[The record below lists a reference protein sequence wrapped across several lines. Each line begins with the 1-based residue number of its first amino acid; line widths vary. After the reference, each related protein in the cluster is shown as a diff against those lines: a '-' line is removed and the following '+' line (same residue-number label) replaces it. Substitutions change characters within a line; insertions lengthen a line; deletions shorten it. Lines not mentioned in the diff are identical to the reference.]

1 MARSSAMTDNR
12 IAFLDHVAF
21 LRLRAT
27 GVDTVGQVTWIY
39 DRPVDL
45 EGLRRFSRHL
55 GRGWLGRRIERSP
68 LPFGRPRWV
77 AYHDAPE
84 IDIAPSPRSRAEIM
98 GWLDERAQIPVDPE
112 YGPCWHLG
120 VLPLDDGGMAVTLI
134 TSHSVVDGVALH
146 LAIHEAVNG
155 ITRDFGYP
163 PPRSRSRGR
172 ALLVDAWDAIRGL
185 PEVFRALIA
194 CIMLVLERDSSAK
207 TRTSTPSAK
216 SSRSDEPIVVPS
228 VTFSCD
234 LALWDA
240 RVLELGGSSN
250 SLFVALA
257 TRLAQRMGRL
267 SPADGAVTITMPV
280 NERTAGDLRA
290 NALTAIT
297 FRVDPDRVTTDL
309 QLIRNE
315 MKQSLAA
322 LHGSPNELLKPL
334 PLVPYTPRWLA
345 RKMAALA
352 LGSSDLPVCC
362 SNVRDLGQDLN
373 RIDGTDAD
381 YFSARLFN
389 QGATKQSI
397 ERESGQLYL
406 FSGRLNGKV
415 FISVSSYQ
423 LDAENSN
430 RQLRELIEETLADY
444 RLTAEVFG

>member
-1 MARSSAMTDNR
+1 
-12 IAFLDHVAF
+12 
-21 LRLRAT
+21 
-27 GVDTVGQVTWIY
+27 
-39 DRPVDL
+39 
-45 EGLRRFSRHL
+45 
-55 GRGWLGRRIERSP
+55 
-68 LPFGRPRWV
+68 
-77 AYHDAPE
+77 
-84 IDIAPSPRSRAEIM
+84 M

-120 VLPLDDGGMAVTLI
+120 VLPLDDGGTAVTLI

-334 PLVPYTPRWLA
+334 PLAPYTPRWLA

-389 QGATKQSI
+389 QGAPKQSI

>member
-1 MARSSAMTDNR
+1 MTDNR
-12 IAFLDHVAF
+12 IAFLDHAAF

-45 EGLRRFSRHL
+45 EALRRFNRNL
-55 GRGWLGRRIERSP
+55 GHGWLGRRIERSP

-77 AYHDAPE
+77 AYRDAPD
-84 IDIAPSPRSRAEIM
+84 IDVAPAPRSRAEIM

-120 VLPLDDGGMAVTLI
+120 VLPLHDGGTAVTLI

-172 ALLVDAWDAIRGL
+172 ALFVDAWDAVRGL
-185 PEVFRALIA
+185 PQIFRALIA
-194 CIMLVLERDSSAK
+194 GIMLVLNRGSSAK
-207 TRTSTPSAK
+207 APTGAPPAASG
-216 SSRSDEPIVVPS
+216 RSDEPIVVPS
-228 VTFSCD
+228 VTFSCG
-234 LALWDA
+234 LASWDG

-250 SLFVALA
+250 SLFVAFA

-267 SPADGAVTITMPV
+267 SPADNAVTITMPV
-280 NERTAGDLRA
+280 NERTAGDSRA

-297 FRVDPDRVTTDL
+297 FRVDPDRVATDL

-322 LHGSPNELLKPL
+322 LHETPNELLKPL

-345 RKMAALA
+345 GKMAALA

-362 SNVRDLGQDLN
+362 SNVGNLSHDLN

-381 YFSARLFN
+381 HFSARLFN
-389 QGATKQSI
+389 QGAAKQNI

-423 LDAENSN
+423 RGAENSN
-430 RQLRELIEETLADY
+430 RQLRGLIEQTLADY

>member
-1 MARSSAMTDNR
+1 MTDNR
-12 IAFLDHVAF
+12 IAFLDHASF

-39 DRPVDL
+39 DRAVDM
-45 EGLRRFSRHL
+45 EGLHRFNRNL

-77 AYHDAPE
+77 AYHDALD
-84 IDIAPSPRSRAEIM
+84 IDVAASPRSRAEIM
-98 GWLDERAQIPVDPE
+98 GWLDERAQIRVDPE

-120 VLPLDDGGMAVTLI
+120 VLPLDDGGTVVTLI

-146 LAIHEAVNG
+146 LAVHEAVNG
-155 ITRDFGYP
+155 ITRDLGYP

-172 ALLVDAWDAIRGL
+172 ALLIDTWDAVRGL

-194 CIMLVLERDSSAK
+194 CITLVLKRDSA
-207 TRTSTPSAK
+207 TAQPNTSPAAPN
-216 SSRSDEPIVVPS
+216 RSNESIVVPAL
-228 VTFSCD
+228 TFSCD
-234 LALWDA
+234 LASWDA

-250 SLFVALA
+250 SLFVAFA
-257 TRLAQRMGRL
+257 TRLAQLMGRL

-280 NERTAGDLRA
+280 NERTEGDFRA

-297 FRVDPDRVTTDL
+297 FRVDPDHVVTDL

-322 LHGSPNELLKPL
+322 LHDTPNELLEPL
-334 PLVPYTPRWLA
+334 PLVPYTPRRLA

-362 SNVRDLGQDLN
+362 SNVSNLSQDLN
-373 RIDGTDAD
+373 RIDGSDAD

-389 QGATKQSI
+389 QGATKQNI
-397 ERESGQLYL
+397 ERENGQLYL
-406 FSGRLNGKV
+406 FCGRLNEHV

-423 LDAENSN
+423 LGVENSN
-430 RQLRELIEETLADY
+430 RYLRELIEQTLADY

>member
-12 IAFLDHVAF
+12 IAFLDQVAF

-45 EGLRRFSRHL
+45 EGLRRFNRNL

-77 AYHDAPE
+77 AYHDPPE

-120 VLPLDDGGMAVTLI
+120 ILPLHDGGTAVTLI

-155 ITRDFGYP
+155 ITRDLGYP

-172 ALLVDAWDAIRGL
+172 TLLVDAWDAVCGL

-194 CIMLVLERDSSAK
+194 CIMLVLKRDSSVK
-207 TRTSTPSAK
+207 TRTSTPPAT

-234 LALWDA
+234 LASWDA

-250 SLFVALA
+250 SLFVAFA
-257 TRLAQRMGRL
+257 TRLAQRLGRL

-322 LHGSPNELLKPL
+322 LHETPNKLLKPL

-352 LGSSDLPVCC
+352 LGSSELPVCC
-362 SNVRDLGQDLN
+362 SNVRNLSQDLN

-389 QGATKQSI
+389 QGATKQNI
-397 ERESGQLYL
+397 ARESGQLYL

-423 LDAENSN
+423 LGAENSN
-430 RQLRELIEETLADY
+430 RQLRGVIEQTLADY